1 MMRRMIAIF
10 GLAVAAL
17 LFSIALLG
25 EGVVARQQQLALL
38 QQQYQQQQEDS
49 RHADQVHLQ
58 GEQSRIAG
66 AVLQKFAAAGSR
78 QLERLRRLLQL
89 LPECAQLTAI
99 KASASAVILSGVAA
113 DPRSLEQLP
122 DAIFAAF
129 AEAEQPELAAWP
141 VLLTGSEAADFSSTG
156 TLPGRFVLR
165 LAFVES
171 QRAAKAKAT
180 AFGSDS

>member
-1 MMRRMIAIF
+1 MIF
-10 GLAVAAL
+10 VGLGFRKAVTIKSFENVIHQVYHLTELPGPIKAL
-17 LFSIALLG
+17 ATLDTKALDP
-25 EGVVARQQQLALL
+25 AL
-38 QQQYQQQQEDS
+38 QE
-49 RHADQVHLQ
+49 
-58 GEQSRIAG
+58 
-66 AVLQKFAAAGSR
+66 FAAAGSR

-113 DPRSLEQLP
+113 DPRSLEHLP

-141 VLLTGSEAADFSSTG
+141 VLLTGSQAADFSSTG

-165 LAFVES
+165 LAFVEL